1 MIPLVSSPAP
11 APFHAFGSSHLI
23 VLAVCAVVFA
33 GLFSLRRLH
42 PGTAIVCERILGT
55 LLLIEWPMSSIS
67 HWRAGTLIWDT
78 GLPLHFCDIAGIAG
92 GIALWTRS
100 QLAAEIVYFFGL
112 AGTLQGLITPNLKV
126 DFPEPRFFTF
136 FLLHGGVVVTA
147 MHVVTSMKRSP
158 REGSVPRMVALT
170 LGYAAVVGLVNAAL
184 SSNFAFLCRKPDQ
197 ASLMDALG
205 PWPWY
210 IGSLVILCGVF
221 YTILY
226 LPFFIARRVRRP
238 SGGAVAT

>member
-1 MIPLVSSPAP
+1 MPDSVP
-11 APFHAFGSSHLI
+11 APFHAFGSSHQA
-23 VLAVCAVVFA
+23 VLAVCAGVFILLFLARRWRPGLAVV
-33 GLFSLRRLH
+33 L
-42 PGTAIVCERILGT
+42 ERILGT

-67 HWRAGTLIWDT
+67 HWSAGTLIWDT

-92 GIALWTRS
+92 GIALWTRN

-147 MHVVTSMKRSP
+147 LHVVTGMRHPP
-158 REGSVPRMVALT
+158 REGSVPRMVGLT
-170 LGYAAVVGLVNAAL
+170 LAYAAVVGLVNAAL
-184 SSNFAFLCRKPDQ
+184 SSNFAFLCRKPEQ
-197 ASLMDALG
+197 ASLMDVLG

-210 IGSLVILCGVF
+210 IGSLVILCGLF
-221 YTILY
+221 YTVLY
-226 LPFFIARRVRRP
+226 LPFFIARRVKP
-238 SGGAVAT
+238 ASGGPAGA